1 MSICFLLL
9 CRRAGQR
16 LRLWA
21 DLLGAGFLGGG
32 GGVGDRLGGSADFG
46 GGRGVGDL
54 GGGGADFLGG
64 GGGVGDGG
72 DAAVPSKASSLL

>member
-1 MSICFLLL
+1 MSIWFLLL
-9 CRRAGQR
+9 CQWAGQR

-21 DLLGAGFLGGG
+21 DLLGAGFLRGG

-46 GGRGVGDL
+46 GGGGVGDL
-54 GGGGADFLGG
+54 GGGVVDFLG

-72 DAAVPSKASSLL
+72 DAVVPSKASSLP